1 MGRPDLAAGPA
12 RTSRPGYGRAV
23 PVLAAAFCPHP
34 PLLAPELA
42 GGAAHELDDLRAH
55 CDGVVGALAA
65 YDVPV
70 LVLGRGPTG
79 RSYGSAGLRHP
90 RSMGGR
96 RPGRR
101 DRPGVPAAEPHPR
114 RLAPG
119 PRRGGPGGP
128 RVPVGGRRRGP
139 RRRARGGRRP
149 AGHGRRL
156 VRAYAKAPGGL
167 HPAAE
172 GYDAA
177 VVAALA
183 AGDALALLAAAD
195 PSGAA
200 AVGRRRG
207 SHLAGSSGARPRTP
221 TGGGAAARGGGALR
235 RRLSGR
241 VLVLVAPPP
250 ATARRSRSQSR
261 PRSRPS
267 R

>member
-79 RSYGSAGLRHP
+79 RSYGPQASGT
-90 RSMGGR
+90 
-96 RPGRR
+96 
-101 DRPGVPAAEPHPR
+101 
-114 RLAPG
+114 LAPWG
-119 PRRGGPGGP
+119 VDVRAGGTDRASLPLSLTLGAWLLDRAAVAPADRAYRSVGDDADPGGAP
-128 RVPVGGRRRGP
+128 EGDVVLLVMADGSS
-139 RRRARGGRRP
+139 ARTP
-149 AGHGRRL
+149 
-156 VRAYAKAPGGL
+156 KAPGGL

-195 PSGAA
+195 SSGAA
-200 AVGRRRG
+200 AVG
-207 SHLAGSSGARPRTP
+207 A
-221 TGGGAAARGGGALR
+221 GGAATWRAAAALVR
-235 RRLSGR
+235 ER
-241 VLVLVAPPP
+241 PP
-250 ATARRSRSQSR
+250 AEVRLLAAEAPYGVGYPVAFWSW
-261 PRSRPS
+261 
-267 R
+267 